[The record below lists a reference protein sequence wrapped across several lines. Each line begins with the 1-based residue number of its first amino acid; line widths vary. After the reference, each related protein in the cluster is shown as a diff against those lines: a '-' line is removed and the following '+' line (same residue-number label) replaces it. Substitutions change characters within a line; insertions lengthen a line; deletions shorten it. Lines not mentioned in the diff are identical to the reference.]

1 MRKIGMTGGVGSGK
15 SEVLRFLREEYG
27 AVVLM
32 ADEISHEQMLPGS
45 EGFRRIIEEF
55 GEEILEGTGSSAR
68 VEEEEK
74 PADGSRTNPAP
85 VIDRTKL
92 AAIVFS
98 DPEKLEKL
106 NGILHP
112 AVKRAINKR
121 FQEEEE
127 KGTELL
133 ILEAALLLQDGY
145 PDMLDEI
152 WCVYVDPETRI
163 SRLMGSRGYT
173 REKCLDIMKNQLP
186 EEAYRAAADVVIDNS
201 GSWEE
206 TVRAIRGCL
215 GQQKSANMVHELFA
229 QREPGG
235 DRSCDS

>member
-45 EGFRRIIEEF
+45 EGFRRICEEF
-55 GEEILEGTGSSAR
+55 GEEILEETGAH
-68 VEEEEK
+68 
-74 PADGSRTNPAP
+74 A
-85 VIDRTKL
+85 IDRAKL
-92 AAIVFS
+92 AAIVFT

-112 AVKRAINKR
+112 AVKRAIRKR
-121 FQEEEE
+121 FQEEEQ

-152 WCVYVDPETRI
+152 WFVYVDPETRI

-206 TVRAIRGCL
+206 TACAIRGRL
-215 GQQKSANMVHELFA
+215 GQWK
-229 QREPGG
+229 PGG
-235 DRSCDS
+235 NRACDS